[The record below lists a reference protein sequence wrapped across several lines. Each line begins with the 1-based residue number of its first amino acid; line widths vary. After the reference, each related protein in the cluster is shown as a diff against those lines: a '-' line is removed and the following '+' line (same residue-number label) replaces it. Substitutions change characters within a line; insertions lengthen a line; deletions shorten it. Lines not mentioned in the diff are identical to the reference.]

1 MLVRRDNFTVWSIP
15 SLKSYF
21 TSFHNKSEFTFLMH
35 HSWKGPNT
43 RIQKPISDNDGNRN
57 MFWVFTLNLVN
68 LLLQKINE
76 V

>member
-1 MLVRRDNFTVWSIP
+1 MLVRRDIFTIWSIP
-15 SLKSYF
+15 SLKSHF
-21 TSFHNKSEFTFLMH
+21 TSVHTSEVTFHMH

-57 MFWVFTLNLVN
+57 MFWVFMLNPVN